1 MSSRN
6 TQWDNLQQTG
16 EGTWT
21 YNQDNLSYD
30 IAVDPLTEL
39 SVRYNGLGTLTEW
52 TNLDLL

>member
-16 EGTWT
+16 EGAWT
-21 YNQDNLSYD
+21 YNQDNLAYNTLL
-30 IAVDPLTEL
+30 DPLTEL
-39 SVRYNGLGTLTEW
+39 SVKYNGLGSLTEW

>member
-6 TQWDNLQQTG
+6 TQWDNLQQGG

-30 IAVDPLTEL
+30 IAVDPLAEL